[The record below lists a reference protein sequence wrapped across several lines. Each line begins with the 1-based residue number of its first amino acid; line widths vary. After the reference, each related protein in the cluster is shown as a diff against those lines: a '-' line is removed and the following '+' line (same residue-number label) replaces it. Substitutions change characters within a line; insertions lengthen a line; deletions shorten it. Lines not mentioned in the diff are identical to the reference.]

1 MRHWCAIA
9 RLIKTKRETKIFDVL
24 TVRNWLGHTDMK
36 TTQNYINH
44 ADMYYNQAPVD
55 WIANAIKPQKGG
67 GKKKG

>member
-9 RLIKTKRETKIFDVL
+9 RLIKTKRETRTFDVL
-24 TVRNWLGHTDMK
+24 TVRNWLGHTDIK

-67 GKKKG
+67 DKKKG